1 MARTVQQI
9 KQSMIDAKNAD
20 ANLAGLTS
28 TSQTAKWNLYY
39 FIVASCIAI
48 FEQLQDLFKV
58 DLETIAA
65 SSAPSTPQWTRNKV
79 LQFQYDATTPQV
91 AELNTT
97 TFVIEYPVIDPSL
110 QILTRCAVV
119 TAPNRTALIKVA
131 KNDPPEPISGGELSA
146 LDTYIDTFNPAGIAY
161 IIINEDSDKMEV
173 VADIYYNGQYAS
185 VISTNVVGALNNYM
199 ANLPFN
205 GRITTQAVVDAIQ
218 SAEGVITA
226 SVSRILVRR
235 DTVAYGAGVTLFNL
249 ATGVDS
255 VNYDT
260 YAGYVTEETAATHT
274 FADTLTYIVV

>member
-9 KQSMIDAKNAD
+9 KQSMLDAKNAD
-20 ANLAGLTS
+20 PTLSALTS

-39 FIVASCIAI
+39 LIVASCIAI

-58 DLETIAA
+58 DLEAIA
-65 SSAPSTPQWTRNKV
+65 SSAAPSTPQWTRNKV
-79 LQFQYDATTPQV
+79 LAFQTGDV

-97 TFVIEYPVIDPSL
+97 TFVIEYPTINTAN

-119 TAPNRTALIKVA
+119 TAPNRTVLIKVA
-131 KNDPPEPISGGELSA
+131 KSGPPEPVSVGELA
-146 LDTYIDTFNPAGIAY
+146 ELQTYVETFNPAGIAFTL
-161 IIINEDSDKMEV
+161 INEDSDKMEV
-173 VADIYYNGQYAS
+173 VASIYYNGQYTA
-185 VISTNVVGALNNYM
+185 VIETNVNAALNNYM

-226 SVSRILVRR
+226 SLTRILVRR

-260 YAGYVTEETAATHT
+260 YAGYVVEEDTASHT
-274 FADTLTYIVV
+274 FADTLTYIVQ